1 MAPVVVSPERPL
13 PAVTLVTPPPPPPP
27 PPVPALKTNVFVTAE
42 VIVTFIPL
50 KFKSLVLEF
59 AANCVTPLICMFL
72 NMFCEEPKSVFV
84 IVKTLSDM
92 DDDIPVP
99 SVFHVIP

>member
-1 MAPVVVSPERPL
+1 
-13 PAVTLVTPPPPPPP
+13 
-27 PPVPALKTNVFVTAE
+27 
-42 VIVTFIPL
+42 
-50 KFKSLVLEF
+50 VLEF

-84 IVKTLSDM
+84 IVKTLFDM

-99 SVFHVIP
+99 SVFPVIP